1 LDVGFWAD
9 VRDAVAERVKIVMLL
24 GGNQGDCVKV
34 SRFPKSRVMPNGYR
48 WPKRAIDSRTNKAA
62 GVSAGSTTTAA
73 AAKGAADADA
83 PLAGHVLGLVFEK
96 NSTRTRVSFDMAMRQ
111 LGGSVLILDSA
122 SSQLGRGETIADTA
136 RVLSR
141 MVDAIMLRTDD
152 HAKIEEMARHATV
165 PVINGLTDRSHP
177 CQIVADLLT
186 MIEHGKA
193 LPGLEVAWFGDGNNV
208 LHSVLEAAGLFKF
221 NVRVATPAGYEP
233 DPEFVALARAGGAV
247 VTLTQDAEAAAR
259 GADVLITDTWISMGQ
274 ADAADKKAAMAP
286 YQVNAALM
294 AVAKPDAVFLHCLPA
309 HVGDEVSED
318 VFEGPQSVVFDEA
331 ENRIHAQ
338 KSVLLWSFGRIG
350 GD

>member
-1 LDVGFWAD
+1 MGIGKQTRHFLDLTDAGAD
-9 VRDAVAERVKIVMLL
+9 NVAAMIA
-24 GGNQGDCVKV
+24 D
-34 SRFPKSRVMPNGYR
+34 
-48 WPKRAIDSRTNKAA
+48 AIDRKAA
-62 GVSAGSTTTAA
+62 RAGRP
-73 AAKGAADADA
+73 KGAADTDA
-83 PLAGHVLGLVFEK
+83 PLAGHVLALVFEK
-96 NSTRTRVSFDMAMRQ
+96 NSTRTRVSFDIAMRQ

-122 SSQLGRGETIADTA
+122 SSQLGRGESIADTA

-165 PVINGLTDRSHP
+165 PVINGLTDKSHP

-208 LHSVLEAAGLFKF
+208 LHSILEAAGLFKF
-221 NVRVATPAGYEP
+221 NVRAATPAGYEP
-233 DPEFVALARAGGAV
+233 DPALVAMARAGGAT
-247 VTLTQDAEAAAR
+247 VTLTQDAQAAAR
-259 GADVLITDTWISMGQ
+259 GADVLVTDTWISMGQ
-274 ADAADKKAAMAP
+274 ADAAEKKSAMVP
-286 YQVNAALM
+286 FQINAALM
-294 AVAKPDAVFLHCLPA
+294 AAAKPDAVFLHCLPA

-350 GD
+350 GS